1 MSDAWIYCKNMPG
14 CLPDN
19 GPEIIFGHDQAK
31 RYVVDEL
38 NRDADFY
45 AEGGDDAAAD
55 ALAGMAEDV
64 NLSGR
69 DGWSDVLMPA
79 EGADWAY
86 SLERADDGLTLDE
99 LAEYRDSY
107 PPHDADALWEI
118 AVDYCTGDNLGT
130 PISAWGPRASD
141 CAPAAVALAWI
152 YWDGSGDAITLRLLD
167 DCMGQV
173 VNDEDGSELAAL
185 LLGGLHAFSD
195 VGEDVVVDI
204 VRDMMDNEASDT
216 AAIILAA
223 ARQYDDE
230 TALSIARV
238 IRDSF

>member
-1 MSDAWIYCKNMPG
+1 MSYAWIYYKNMPG
-14 CLPDN
+14 YLPDN
-19 GPEIIFGHDQAK
+19 GPEIIFGHDNAK

-45 AEGGDDAAAD
+45 AEGGDDAAAN

-64 NLSGR
+64 NLSGYN
-69 DGWSDVLMPA
+69 GWSDVLVPT

-86 SLERADDGLTLDE
+86 SLERAGDSLTLDE
-99 LAEYRDSY
+99 LAEYRDS
-107 PPHDADALWEI
+107 HMCDADDLWQL
-118 AVDYCTGDNLGT
+118 AVDYCTGDDLRTAG
-130 PISAWGPRASD
+130 SVWGPRASD

-152 YWDGSGDAITLRLLD
+152 YWDGSGEAITLQLLD
-167 DCMGQV
+167 DYMGTV
-173 VNDEDGSELAAL
+173 VNSGEGSELAAL
-185 LLGGLHAFSD
+185 LLDGMHAFED

-204 VRDMMDNEASDT
+204 VREIMDDEARDT

-223 ARQYDDE
+223 ARQYDAE
-230 TALSIARV
+230 TALNIART